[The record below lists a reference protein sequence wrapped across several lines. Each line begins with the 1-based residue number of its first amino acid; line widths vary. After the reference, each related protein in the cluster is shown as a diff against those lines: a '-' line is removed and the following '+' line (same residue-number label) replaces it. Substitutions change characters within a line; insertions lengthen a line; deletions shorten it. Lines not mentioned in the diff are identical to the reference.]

1 MDNTKFRSPNHF
13 ERYTQF
19 YLEAPIIQE
28 RFMDLVYFKDTFTPS
43 CFQDR
48 GLDKLLSDLPG
59 VCEPLIREFY
69 ANAILR
75 EDEINYWIRGHEFN
89 IDINDIECWGLRTG
103 VGV

>member
-1 MDNTKFRSPNHF
+1 
-13 ERYTQF
+13 
-19 YLEAPIIQE
+19 
-28 RFMDLVYFKDTFTPS
+28 MDLVDLRDTFIPR
-43 CFQDR
+43 CFQHR
-48 GLDKLLSDLPG
+48 GWDKLLSDLPG
-59 VCEPLIREFY
+59 VCDPLIRECY